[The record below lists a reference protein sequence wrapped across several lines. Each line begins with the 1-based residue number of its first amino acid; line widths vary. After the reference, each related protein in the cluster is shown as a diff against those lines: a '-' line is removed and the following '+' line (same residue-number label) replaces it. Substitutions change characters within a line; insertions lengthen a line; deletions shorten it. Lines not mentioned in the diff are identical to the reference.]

1 MNTAN
6 PHTTQKT
13 SSHDDL
19 THTSFEFEFDFAMCH
34 GPYCLYWQR

>member
-19 THTSFEFEFDFAMCH
+19 THTSFEFDFAMCH